1 MQARLQEV
9 EAALTS
15 VHEVLEGAQFDA
27 CDQSDVEELIER
39 VEQEL
44 DALQPNV
51 QVIGMSLN
59 SIARSLRNQTN
70 SREACSRIDEAG
82 LALIRY
88 PNETLLLQALIARLP
103 PARAGAS

>member
-70 SREACSRIDEAG
+70 SREACSRIDEALRKVG
-82 LALIRY
+82 VA
-88 PNETLLLQALIARLP
+88 PTWMN
-103 PARAGAS
+103 